1 MPMPYVTYVHT
12 CTQLRKR
19 TAPQLPHQ
27 PVYGGRSNLRTTRS
41 IHLRKRPWQGCLRFC
56 LRLQGSPPSLCK
68 KKSEK
73 KEKFSEWPPLC
84 AASGVGDV
92 CVFFVVVLV
101 LFFFCCCT
109 RLHRYT
115 RFTHAEVMRVQRVL
129 VYLYMLK
136 GEYWYS

>member
-1 MPMPYVTYVHT
+1 MSIPAHSFGSALHRNCRINRFTVGD
-12 CTQLRKR
+12 QIFE
-19 TAPQLPHQ
+19 LPDRYIFERDLGKGA
-27 PVYGGRSNLRTTRS
+27 YGFVCACKVP
-41 IHLRKRPWQGCLRFC
+41 H
-56 LRLQGSPPSLCK
+56 PPSAK
-68 KKSEK
+68 KKSER

-101 LFFFCCCT
+101 LFVFCCCT